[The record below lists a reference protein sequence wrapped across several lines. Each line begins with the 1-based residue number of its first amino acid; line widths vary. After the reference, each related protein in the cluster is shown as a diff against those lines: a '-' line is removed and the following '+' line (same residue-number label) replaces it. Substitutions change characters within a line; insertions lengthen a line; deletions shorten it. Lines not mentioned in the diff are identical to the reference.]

1 MSSGETD
8 VTTERLEQAQVEV
21 RVPVTFCGT
30 YRHHVDEKGRVAI
43 PAPLRRFLPDGSVVA
58 PGPDRRLMIWP
69 PDEWAIQKELFR
81 RTAETP
87 AQERRFMRRLTGN
100 SYPFELDAQG
110 RLLLSA
116 TTGLSPR
123 SPTWL
128 SSSGSTPAS
137 RSPPRKSGTSNPSW
151 TPTSS
156 PRSGTWCTSAARPH
170 LRLRRERPRRIRRA
184 T

>member
-8 VTTERLEQAQVEV
+8 VTTERLEQVRVDV

-110 RLLLSA
+110 RLLLSGNHRA
-116 TTGLSPR
+116 FAQIVDMAVFVGLDTGVEITAEEIWNQQSELDPDEFTQVWDLVHQR
-123 SPTWL
+123 
-128 SSSGSTPAS
+128 
-137 RSPPRKSGTSNPSW
+137 GTSASPS
-151 TPTSS
+151 P
-156 PRSGTWCTSAARPH
+156 A
-170 LRLRRERPRRIRRA
+170 
-184 T
+184 